1 VSRSED
7 LSDRPPDDLTKEE
20 ARREL
25 ARLAMEIAH
34 HDALYFQEDAPSISD
49 AAYDALRDRNRR
61 IEERFPELK
70 RADSPSER
78 VGAKIKSGF
87 AKIKHA
93 VPMLSL
99 GNAFSD
105 EEVEEFVERVRRF
118 LGLAADDAVE
128 IVAEPKIDGL
138 SASLRYEGGKLVY
151 AATRGDGTE
160 GEDVTRNMLTLDDV
174 PEALPGRDWPD
185 VLEIR
190 GEVYMAKSDFFDLNK
205 RQEERGA
212 KVFANPRNAAAGSL
226 RQLDPKISAERPLH
240 FFGYAWGEVSR
251 PLGETQDEARQA
263 IAELG
268 FTLNEPA
275 ALCRTIKGMLD
286 HYRMIE
292 RRRAELEFDI
302 DGVVYKVNRLDW
314 QERLGQVSRAP
325 RWAIAHKFPAEKAQ
339 TVVERITIQVG
350 RTGALTPVANLEPVT
365 VGGVVVSRAT
375 LHNEDE
381 IERLGVKP
389 GDMVKIQR
397 AGDVIPQVL
406 AVVKDGGGEPFAFPK
421 ACPVCGSDVE
431 RDEGEVIWRCT
442 GGLICDA
449 QAVERLKH
457 FVSRDAFDIEGMG
470 TKVIEEFWADDL
482 IKQPADIFRLSAH
495 RDAIKNRD
503 RWAEQ
508 KVRNLLDA
516 VEERRT
522 VPLDRFIFALG
533 VRHVGQ
539 TTSKLL
545 ARTYNSLDAWR
556 KAMEQAAAE
565 RKQVPGA
572 VKKPEE
578 VGDAYAELCA
588 IDTVGMTAADSLAA
602 FFGERHNLDV
612 LDELQK
618 ELRVDDVAAP
628 TADSPVAG
636 KTVVFTGSLEKMT
649 RSEAKERAERLG
661 AKVSGSVSKKTDYV
675 VIGADAGSKAKKAK
689 ELGVTMLSEDEW
701 LRLIAGAAAPGN
713 DAGPKQEDADGRPG
727 GASQGRLL

>member
-1 VSRSED
+1 MSGEPAKKSV
-7 LSDRPPDDLTKEE
+7 DDLTKEE
-20 ARREL
+20 ARKEL

-34 HDALYFQEDAPSISD
+34 HDALYFQEDQPAISD
-49 AAYDALRDRNRR
+49 AAYDGLRDRNRR

-87 AKIKHA
+87 SKIRHA

-105 EEVEEFVERVRRF
+105 EDVEEFVDRVRRF
-118 LGLAADDAVE
+118 LGLKAEDEVE

-151 AATRGDGTE
+151 AATRGDGAE

-174 PEALPGRDWPD
+174 PEQLPGRDWPD

-205 RQEERGA
+205 RQEERGG

-226 RQLDPKISAERPLH
+226 RQLDPKITADRPLH

-251 PLGETQDEARQA
+251 PLGGTQDEARQA
-263 IAELG
+263 IADLG

-275 ALCRTIKGMLD
+275 ALCRTLKGMLD

-325 RWAIAHKFPAEKAQ
+325 RWAIAHKFPAEKAE
-339 TVVERITIQVG
+339 TVVNEISIQVG

-381 IERLGVKP
+381 IERLGVKT
-389 GDMVKIQR
+389 GDTVRIQR

-406 AVVKDGGGEPFAFPK
+406 EVVKDGGGEKFAFPR

-431 RDEGEVIWRCT
+431 CEEGEVIWRCT

-457 FVSRDAFDIEGMG
+457 FVSREAFDIEGMG

-482 IKQPADIFRLSAH
+482 IKQPADIFRLDAH
-495 RDAIKNRD
+495 RDAIKRRD

-508 KVRNLLDA
+508 KVRNLLEA
-516 VEERRT
+516 IEERRT
-522 VPLDRFIFALG
+522 IPLDRFIFALG

-545 ARTYNSLDAWR
+545 ARTYNSLKAWR
-556 KAMEQAAAE
+556 SAMEQVAAE
-565 RKQVPGA
+565 RKQVAHA

-578 VGDAYAELCA
+578 VGEAYAELCS

-602 FFGERHNLDV
+602 FFGEQHNLDV
-612 LDELQK
+612 LDELER
-618 ELRVDDVAAP
+618 ELTVEDVAAP
-628 TADSPVAG
+628 TTDSPVAG

-701 LRLIAGAAAPGN
+701 LKLIDGSAAPGN
-713 DAGPKQEDADGRPG
+713 DAEPEQEEPDGG
-727 GASQGRLL
+727 SAQGRLL